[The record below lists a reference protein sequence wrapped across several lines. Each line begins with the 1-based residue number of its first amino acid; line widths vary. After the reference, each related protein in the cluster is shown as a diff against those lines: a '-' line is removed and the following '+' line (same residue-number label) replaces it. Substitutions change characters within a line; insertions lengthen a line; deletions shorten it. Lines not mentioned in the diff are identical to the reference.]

1 MVTEKKKKTKTPEEI
16 AFNKKW
22 GRIAKL
28 YSNTNLLSRNIGK
41 APACNTNHSKKE
53 VNITTVP
60 KKKK

>member
-1 MVTEKKKKTKTPEEI
+1 MTVEKKKKTPEEI

-28 YSNTNLLSRNIGK
+28 YTSLSTLPRNIGK

-53 VNITTVP
+53 INTATVSN
-60 KKKK
+60 KKKR